1 MPVVCCSQNIAR
13 FYEILLNAVGSDE
26 CTHAPFTVGCHILMV
41 VSWKGVILYGLFQF
55 DFSTEMSSN
64 LLFFFFLN
72 LLHRQLYSKCLALTA
87 CGYAIRTRLIFM
99 TLMTILFDVSL
110 PQTKHNHQPISLFMF
125 MFLLCDITLFFYFKC
140 KLK

>member
-1 MPVVCCSQNIAR
+1 MPVVCCSQDIAR

-41 VSWKGVILYGLFQF
+41 VRWKGVILYGLFQF
-55 DFSTEMSSN
+55 YFSTEMSSN
-64 LLFFFFLN
+64 LPFFY
-72 LLHRQLYSKCLALTA
+72 LLHRQLYSKCLSMTA

-99 TLMTILFDVSL
+99 TLMTVLFDVSL
-110 PQTKHNHQPISLFMF
+110 LQTKPNHQPISLFMF
-125 MFLLCDITLFFYFKC
+125 MFLLCDITLFYFKC